1 MIKDVVILGST
12 GSVGTSTLLSLS
24 KVKNYK
30 IKLIT
35 TNKNIKK
42 ILNQAIR
49 YKVKDVIVEDKKK
62 YNDYISK
69 FKSKKIRLHLGISNI
84 KKILKKKS
92 IIVLIQFLV

>member
-1 MIKDVVILGST
+1 MKKKIRIAILGST

-49 YKVKDVIVEDKKK
+49 YKVKDVIVEDKKVK
-62 YNDYISK
+62 QNIIH
-69 FKSKKIRLHLGISNI
+69 KSKELHNELDFFSSAFFDS
-84 KKILKKKS
+84 KKEKNS
-92 IIVLIQFLV
+92 LI

>member
-49 YKVKDVIVEDKKK
+49 YKVKDVI
-62 YNDYISK
+62 
-69 FKSKKIRLHLGISNI
+69 
-84 KKILKKKS
+84 
-92 IIVLIQFLV
+92 

>member
-69 FKSKKIRLHLGISNI
+69 FKKKRIRLHL
-84 KKILKKKS
+84 
-92 IIVLIQFLV
+92 